1 MRSPHPS
8 PAALAGLP
16 SGLDGS
22 IAQLEPLFD
31 DLPDVVFFIK
41 DAEGRYAV
49 VNQTLADRC
58 AHGAKGTLVGKLPRE
73 VFPAELGRHY
83 ERQDAAV
90 LQSGRVVSRQ
100 LELHIYPSGG
110 TGWCL
115 TSKRP
120 LRSADGRICG
130 VAGISRDL
138 DAPSRKSRGYA
149 QLARVLNHMR
159 AHFSEG
165 TRIEDLA
172 RLAGLS
178 VYQFEQRIRRL
189 FLMPPLQLLHKLR
202 IEEATRQLRDTALP
216 LSEIAQSIGYCD
228 QSAFTRHFSKFTG
241 ITPGKFRALHRI
253 PSEPAPAGRQGM

>member
-1 MRSPHPS
+1 MPRPRAS
-8 PAALAGLP
+8 PAVPTGFPA
-16 SGLDGS
+16 GLDGS

-31 DLPDVVFFIK
+31 HLPDVVFFLK
-41 DAEGRYAV
+41 DAKGRYAV

-58 AHGAKGTLVGKLPRE
+58 AHGAKCELVGKLPRE

-115 TSKRP
+115 TTKRP
-120 LRSADGRICG
+120 LRSADGRVCG

-149 QLARVLNHMR
+149 ELARALERMR
-159 AHFSEG
+159 THFADSL
-165 TRIEDLA
+165 RIEDLA

-178 VYQFEQRIRRL
+178 VFQFEQRIQRL

-216 LSEIAQSIGYCD
+216 LAEIAQATGYCD

-241 ITPGKFRALHRI
+241 ITPGKFRALHHR
-253 PSEPAPAGRQGM
+253 PNEPGEGE

>member
-1 MRSPHPS
+1 MPS
-8 PAALAGLP
+8 PKTSPAQSADFPTDLEASL
-16 SGLDGS
+16 
-22 IAQLEPLFD
+22 AQLEPLFD
-31 DLPDVVFFIK
+31 ELPDVVFFIK
-41 DAEGRYAV
+41 DTQGRYTV

-58 AHGAKGTLVGKLPRE
+58 TRGAKAEIVGRYPRE
-73 VFPAELGRHY
+73 VFPNDLGRHY

-130 VAGISRDL
+130 VAGVSRDL

-149 QLARVLNHMR
+149 QLARALNHMH
-159 AHFSEG
+159 AHFADSL
-165 TRIEDLA
+165 RIEDLA

-178 VYQFEQRIRRL
+178 VYQFEQRIQRL
-189 FLMPPLQLLHKLR
+189 FLTPPLQLLHKLR
-202 IEEATRQLRDTALP
+202 IEEATRQLRATTLP
-216 LSEIAQSIGYCD
+216 LSEIAHAIGYCD

-241 ITPGKFRALHRI
+241 ITPGKFRALHQRLD
-253 PSEPAPAGRQGM
+253 APDEGAS

>member
-1 MRSPHPS
+1 MPSAKTS
-8 PAALAGLP
+8 PAQPADFP
-16 SGLDGS
+16 TVLDAS
-22 IAQLEPLFD
+22 IAQLELLFD
-31 DLPDVVFFIK
+31 ELPDVVFFIK
-41 DAEGRYAV
+41 DAQGRYIV

-58 AHGAKGTLVGKLPRE
+58 AHGAKGGLVGRYPHE
-73 VFPAELGRHY
+73 VFPADLGRHY

-90 LQSGRVVSRQ
+90 LQNGRVVSRQ
-100 LELHIYPSGG
+100 LELHIYPGGG

-149 QLARVLNHMR
+149 QLARALNHMR
-159 AHFSEG
+159 THFAESL
-165 TRIEDLA
+165 RIEDLA

-178 VYQFEQRIRRL
+178 VFQFEQRIQRL
-189 FLMPPLQLLHKLR
+189 VLMPPLQLLHKLR
-202 IEEATRQLRDTALP
+202 IEEATRQLRDTARS
-216 LSEIAQSIGYCD
+216 LSEIAHATGYCD

-241 ITPGKFRALHRI
+241 ITPGKFRALHHR
-253 PSEPAPAGRQGM
+253 PNEPGEGE